1 MYGYKYDKYQH
12 IISHERTVGRNIM
25 HEGNNQRE
33 VSGLT
38 EESECALPSK
48 EHNSQ

>member
-12 IISHERTVGRNIM
+12 IISHERIVGRSTK
-25 HEGNNQRE
+25 HEGNKQRE